1 MSMHHIQITNNQPTG
16 QPFTLP
22 HRTPHGWI
30 GRNATEAELRERG
43 IVPCDVETTD
53 DPEAAG
59 AVYDAAEGRAV
70 FTRYV
75 EPPPT
80 LEERLAPHMQ
90 AIGIFLQ
97 AWQATGIG
105 ALPASWPEAIAA
117 IKAAGLTADVALE
130 LDILWRQLLPIEDDL
145 RAWLAQQGE
154 GE

>member
-1 MSMHHIQITNNQPTG
+1 MKYRINITDNQPTG
-16 QPFTLP
+16 QPYTLP
-22 HRTPHGWI
+22 HRTPRGWI

-43 IVPCDVETTD
+43 IVPCDVLTTA

-59 AVYDAAEGRAV
+59 AVYDAAEGRAT

-80 LEERLAPHMQ
+80 LEQRLEPHMQ
-90 AIGIFLQ
+90 AIGMFLA

-117 IKAAGLTADVALE
+117 IKGAGLTADVALE
-130 LDILWRQLLPIEDDL
+130 LDILWRQLLPVEADL
-145 RAWLAQQGE
+145 RAWLAKQGE